1 MFLQLKS
8 KRESKGQIQSCIPI
22 KLHIPSSMKTERPY
36 LDKLST
42 QEKADETIALRS
54 QVVHSRSISV
64 SVAKSV
70 ADAYIPC
77 SLLPLAKECTW
88 LKSTMTKVK
97 SI

>member
-8 KRESKGQIQSCIPI
+8 KRESKVQIQSCIPV

-54 QVVHSRSISV
+54 QVVQSRSISV
-64 SVAKSV
+64 S
-70 ADAYIPC
+70 C